1 MSEELSV
8 NNITMRNKL
17 GVWLSLILVAAMG
30 FGCTTPSGGGP
41 YLTPEKVE
49 RSVDVL
55 VGTFSVVRQKSHPDS
70 KPAFVKARD
79 SLSVLV
85 ANEKW
90 DVGAFGEV
98 LASTGMLELAGD
110 DIVLYIS
117 TGVTVI
123 NLATADRI
131 DLSKVEYAK
140 ALIVGGSKA
149 LDRTVK

>member
-1 MSEELSV
+1 
-8 NNITMRNKL
+8 MRNKL

-30 FGCTTPSGGGP
+30 FGCVTPQNGDP
-41 YLTPEKVE
+41 YITPEKLE

-55 VGTFSVVRQKSHPDS
+55 VGTFAVARQRTHPDS

-79 SLSVLV
+79 SLAVLV
-85 ANEKW
+85 SNEKW

-98 LASTGMLELAGD
+98 LASTGLSEVAGD
-110 DIVLYIS
+110 DIIVYIS
-117 TGVTVI
+117 TGVSVVSFI
-123 NLATADRI
+123 TADRV